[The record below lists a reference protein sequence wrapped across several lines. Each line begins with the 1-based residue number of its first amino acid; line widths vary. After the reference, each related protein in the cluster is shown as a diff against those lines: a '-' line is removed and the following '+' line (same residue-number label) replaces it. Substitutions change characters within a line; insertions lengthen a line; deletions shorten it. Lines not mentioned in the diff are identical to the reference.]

1 MFEKYKNKNKDELIK
16 IIELMD
22 KEISKLKQFNE
33 ELNFMLSEKDLFID
47 VISSKNDELIK
58 QIDKIKN
65 QK

>member
-1 MFEKYKNKNKDELIK
+1 MLEKYKNKNTKELIK